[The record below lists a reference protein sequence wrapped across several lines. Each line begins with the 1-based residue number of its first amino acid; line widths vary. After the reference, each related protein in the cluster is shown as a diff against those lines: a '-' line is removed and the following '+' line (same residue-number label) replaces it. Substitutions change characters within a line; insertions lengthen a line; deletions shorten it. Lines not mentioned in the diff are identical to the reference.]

1 MKARIYIGESNHQGQ
16 VLDGEVVEFY
26 LGTQGWNI
34 TLKGGENHKR
44 FLGLFDTIQTQ
55 RGEILMSNF
64 SVSPKSRLVI
74 QEDGTEWIGFN
85 NGTARIQ
92 IFQDK

>member
-1 MKARIYIGESNHQGQ
+1 MKARIYIGENDHQGQ
-16 VLDGEVVEFY
+16 VLDGKVVEFFM
-26 LGTQGWNI
+26 GTQGWNI
-34 TLKGGENHKR
+34 TLKGGNNHGK
-44 FLGLFDTIQTQ
+44 FLGLFDEIQTQ

-64 SVSPKSRLVI
+64 SISPDSRLVI

-85 NGTARIQ
+85 NRTARIQ